1 MQKIPE
7 KRDLDSEKTSL
18 KKLKFSSKKLHDRN
32 QSSKYGKNL
41 KGIWNVIKEIIGK
54 KKLISRIS
62 GKLIADNK
70 EITDT
75 VFPLISAPWAY

>member
-1 MQKIPE
+1 MQKISE